1 MKNKNFIF
9 AGIIFFII
17 CLYLF
22 NGAFEKNN
30 FLFGADTLALSLP
43 FKTFAKEMVLKYHS
57 LPLWLPH
64 IFFGIPLIDST
75 NLIFFYP
82 TDFLFYFLPI
92 PLTHTYIID
101 FIIHLLLAFFGMYL
115 FLKILNLRQETAIL
129 GGMIYIFSGIMVS
142 FAYVG
147 HFGNIKAAAL
157 IPFIFYFTKKGI
169 NEQRFFYFL
178 TSALFFGLQILGI
191 GMQIMAYTYLA
202 LILFLFYELF
212 FVLKDGQKT
221 KKIISYFLIS
231 TIAILFFGAL
241 QFFQSMAFTKYSWR
255 ANFNYE
261 NFISW
266 SFHPKEII
274 SFFLPQFF
282 GLKDSTYWGAY
293 EFNQTTYY
301 FGLIPFLFIPFS
313 FIIKKYKNLAI
324 FFSLSAILFLVLAFG
339 GYTPLY
345 KLFYYL
351 PIFNS
356 FRNPSRFLYIFTFF
370 TVIIASIGFNN
381 ILLFSEKKL
390 NEEKVKNENIL
401 KLFNYISVILIFL
414 SFFIILF
421 FKSDFTKKIIYFL
434 DNGQK
439 KDIINSNINLITGM
453 IKEDALLFI
462 LISFS
467 FLIFTYLL
475 LKNKVKSVFIIFSL
489 ILILHSV
496 DMIRINK
503 KFIFFSDIRQ
513 FTNSNSF
520 FEQVFKNDNS
530 IFRVADFS
538 NIWYPPNMNIFSKIE
553 TISGYH
559 GLVPLN
565 YYKLLKEQ
573 VFNNIIVNN
582 IFNIKYYIFNT
593 DNNVSGLLKIF
604 DSERIKIYKSIN
616 ALDRFVFY
624 DKILKFKSEND
635 MLNYIKGLVKVPEQ
649 IFLFDDVQITDDT
662 IEKKYEIKVLKYF
675 PSKIELKINTN
686 KDGFLFASIMYYSRW
701 KAKVNNMESK
711 IYRANYDGIGIFIK
725 KGENLVEFYYDT
737 TPLLI
742 SFLLTIFIMIFYTI
756 LYFRFLSVENID
768 KRV

>member
-1 MKNKNFIF
+1 MKNKNLIF
-9 AGIIFFII
+9 AGTIFFII

-22 NGAFEKNN
+22 NGAFEENN

-43 FKTFAKEMVLKYHS
+43 FKAFAKEMLLKYHS

-64 IFFGIPLIDST
+64 IFFGTPLIDST

-82 TDFLFYFLPI
+82 TDFLFYFLSI

-101 FIIHLLLAFFGMYL
+101 FIIHLILAFYGMYL
-115 FLKILNLRQETAIL
+115 FLKSFELKQEAAIL
-129 GGMIYIFSGIMVS
+129 GGMFYMLSGIMVS

-169 NEQRFFYFL
+169 DEQKFFYFL
-178 TSALFFGLQILGI
+178 TAALFFGLQILGI
-191 GMQIMAYTYLA
+191 GMQIMAYTYFA
-202 LILFLFYELF
+202 VILFLFYELF
-212 FVLKDGQKT
+212 FVLKDIQKS
-221 KKIISYFLIS
+221 KKIIIYFVIS
-231 TIAILFFGAL
+231 TVAILLFGAL

-282 GLKDSTYWGAY
+282 GLKDNTYWGAY

-301 FGLIPFLFIPFS
+301 FGVITFLFIPFG
-313 FIIKKYKNLAI
+313 FFIKKYKNTSI
-324 FFSLSAILFLVLAFG
+324 FLGVSAFLFLILGFG
-339 GYTPLY
+339 GYTPFY
-345 KLFYYL
+345 KLFYYI

-370 TVIIASIGFNN
+370 TITLASIGFNN

-390 NEEKVKNENIL
+390 NEEKEKNE
-401 KLFNYISVILIFL
+401 KLFKLFYFVSLI
-414 SFFIILF
+414 IILF
-421 FKSDFTKKIIYFL
+421 SFIVILFLNTDFTKKIIYLL
-434 DNGQK
+434 DNGHK
-439 KDIINSNINLITGM
+439 KEIINNNINLITGM
-453 IKEDALLFI
+453 IKEDVLFFI
-462 LISFS
+462 LISFG
-467 FLIFTYLL
+467 FLVLIYLM
-475 LKNKVKSVFIIFSL
+475 LKNKIKSVFIIFSL
-489 ILILHSV
+489 ILILHCI
-496 DMIRINK
+496 DMARINK

-520 FEQVFKNDNS
+520 FEQIFKNDNS

-565 YYKLLKEQ
+565 YYKLLKDQ

-582 IFNIKYYIFNT
+582 IFNVKYYIFNT
-593 DNNVSGLLKIF
+593 DNNMPGLLKIF
-604 DSERIKIYKSIN
+604 DSERIKIYKSVE
-616 ALDRFVFY
+616 AMERFVFY
-624 DKILKFKSEND
+624 DKILKFKSENE
-635 MLNYIKGLVKVPEQ
+635 MINYMKGLIKIPEQ

-662 IEKKYEIKVLKYF
+662 VEKKYEIKVLEYMPTHIK
-675 PSKIELKINTN
+675 LKINTN
-686 KDGFLFASIMYYSRW
+686 KDGLLFASLMYYPRW
-701 KAKVNNMESK
+701 RAKVNNMQTK
-711 IYRANYDGIGIFIK
+711 IYRANYDGIGIFVK
-725 KGENLVEFYYDT
+725 KGENLVELYYDSI
-737 TPLLI
+737 PI
-742 SFLLTIFIMIFYTI
+742 WVSFLLTIFIMIFYFI
-756 LYFRFLSVENID
+756 FFKIEYID
-768 KRV
+768 KKLKN